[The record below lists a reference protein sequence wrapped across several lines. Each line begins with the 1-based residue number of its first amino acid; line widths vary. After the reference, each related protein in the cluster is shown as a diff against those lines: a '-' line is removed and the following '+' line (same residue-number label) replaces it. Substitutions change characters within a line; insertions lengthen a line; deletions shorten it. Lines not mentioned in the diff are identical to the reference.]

1 MLSSGQLLALRVL
14 PPVLHPPWYATALLL
29 LQLNMLTRE
38 KVNHLAIVLLVF
50 LQCWSGSEQLKQV
63 LEPL

>member
-1 MLSSGQLLALRVL
+1 MLSSGQLLALGVL
-14 PPVLHPPWYATALLL
+14 PPALHPPWYATALLL